1 MRDLA
6 YLGDRGVLLGRPSQG
21 LLAFMIPGHRQK
33 KSKLSVTIPFSVTD
47 TLFSEVQIF
56 RSEDHYDGGA
66 LGTKAS

>member
-33 KSKLSVTIPFSVTD
+33 KSQLSVTIPFSVTD
-47 TLFSEVQIF
+47 PFSEVQIF